1 MMAKMD
7 HIIGL
12 EGFRHGL
19 GVFTIKQG
27 RKKLDGILDTNGNIV
42 VEPCWGRADVRSP
55 QIVALWKTRAGY
67 FYYRSND
74 RYFDVVRHTF
84 LPENVC
90 DYAESCKRMITR
102 KGRKQGLE
110 DLDGNILIPH
120 KYRELWFR
128 DNVIVA
134 TDFKG
139 KQGLFDTDGRELQP
153 VQYDELRCYESNYGS
168 GDASFVGRIADD
180 RFVVDA
186 SGQRLLEKHYDYLDT
201 FNAEEY
207 CIFGEKHVDDVF
219 GADMLYGVIDKHEN
233 IIIPARYDY
242 LRWLDND
249 RLGCGR
255 SDGRYSCGAYGN
267 IGGESWSY
275 GVIDCQGNETVPC
288 VYPNSLWRGPARTYI
303 VETPDTN
310 YGNNYRGRVTGVVD
324 ETGRIVLP
332 FRNWWIESTSI
343 GVFRVYDYELERF
356 GLYSSSGEEILPFEF
371 EGLRVGD
378 TLDYIA
384 VRKDNE
390 RYYINSR
397 GERVLL

>member
-1 MMAKMD
+1 MAKMD

-19 GVFTIKQG
+19 GVFIIKQG
-27 RKKLDGILDTNGNIV
+27 RKELLYGILDTNGNIV
-42 VEPCWGRADVRSP
+42 VEPCWGMADVRSP
-55 QIVALWKTRAGY
+55 QIVALWNSYFSYRGY
-67 FYYRSND
+67 PV
-74 RYFDVVRHTF
+74 YFDVVRHTF

-102 KGRKQGLE
+102 KGGKKGLE

-120 KYRELWFR
+120 KYRDLRFR

-153 VQYDELRCYESNYGS
+153 VQYDELHYYESNYGS
-168 GDASFVGRIADD
+168 GDASFVGRIAADW
-180 RFVVDA
+180 FVVDA
-186 SGQRLLEKHYDYLDT
+186 SGQRLLEEHYDYLDA
-201 FNAEEY
+201 FNAEGY
-207 CIFGEKHVDDVF
+207 CIFGEKQVDDMF
-219 GADMLYGVIDKHEN
+219 GDMGYGVIDKYEN
-233 IIIPARYDY
+233 IIIPASYEY
-242 LRWLDND
+242 LHWLDDD
-249 RLGCGR
+249 RLGCGEIDER
-255 SDGRYSCGAYGN
+255 HWSGVNGKIEGP
-267 IGGESWSY
+267 SWIY
-275 GVIDCQGNETVPC
+275 GVIDCQGNEIVPC
-288 VYPNSLWRGPARTYI
+288 VYPRPLQLGPARTYI
-303 VETPDTN
+303 VKTPATN
-310 YGNNYRGRVTGVVD
+310 YGKGEVAYMGKVSGVVD

-332 FRNWWIESTSI
+332 FRNWEIWNTSTD
-343 GVFRVYDYELERF
+343 VFRVYDRVLKRC

-371 EGLRVGD
+371 ECLNVGD

-390 RYYINSR
+390 WYYVNSR

>member
-27 RKKLDGILDTNGNIV
+27 RKKIDGILDINGNIV
-42 VEPCWGRADVRSP
+42 VEPCWGRVAVCSS
-55 QIVALWKTRAGY
+55 QIVAFWKTFTFRLY
-67 FYYRSND
+67 P

-84 LPENVC
+84 LPENVY

-102 KGRKQGLE
+102 KEGKRGLE

-120 KYRELWFR
+120 KYRDLRFR

-139 KQGLFDTDGRELQP
+139 KHGLFDTDGRELQP
-153 VQYDELRCYESNYGS
+153 VQYDELHWFWRS
-168 GDASFVGRIADD
+168 DASFVGRIADD
-180 RFVVDA
+180 WFAVVA
-186 SGQRLLEKHYDYLDT
+186 SEQRLLEEHYDYLNF
-201 FNAEEY
+201 FNSEGY
-207 CIFGEKHVDDVF
+207 CIFGEKQVDDGS
-219 GADMLYGVIDKHEN
+219 GADMLYGVIDKYEN

-242 LRWLDND
+242 LRWLDDD

-255 SDGRYSCGAYGN
+255 IDGRYRCGANGK
-267 IGGESWSY
+267 IERQSWSY
-275 GVIDCQGNETVPC
+275 GVIDCQGNEIIPC
-288 VYPNSLWRGPARTYI
+288 VHPNSLGSGPARTYI
-303 VETPDTN
+303 VDASNRN
-310 YGNNYRGRVTGVVD
+310 YENYDRKIVTGVVD

-332 FRNWWIESTSI
+332 FRNWWIHSTSTD
-343 GVFRVYDYELERF
+343 VFRVYDPELKRC

-371 EGLRVGD
+371 EALDVGD

-390 RYYINSR
+390 WYYVNSR